1 MAEPDEYE
9 LTEDELNDWE
19 SAYTPRAHF
28 LSQNCMDF
36 SRCSDH
42 FSAHEN
48 TIDRTPRNS
57 LNVPDDSVSNVFWS
71 PSTPLFPKTPKPSMF
86 KGQKISNLKCGV

>member
-19 SAYTPRAHF
+19 SAYTPREHS
-28 LSQNCMDF
+28 LSQNNMDF

-48 TIDRTPRNS
+48 TNVSATSKNKDA
-57 LNVPDDSVSNVFWS
+57 LNIPDDSVRNVFWS
-71 PSTPLFPKTPKPSMF
+71 PSTPKTLKSSMV
-86 KGQKISNLKCGV
+86 KGQ

>member
-19 SAYTPRAHF
+19 FAYTPRQHS
-28 LSQNCMDF
+28 LSQNNMDF
-36 SRCSDH
+36 SRFSDH

-48 TIDRTPRNS
+48 TIVSSPRNS
-57 LNVPDDSVSNVFWS
+57 LSHNNCR
-71 PSTPLFPKTPKPSMF
+71 TPIAKGHFRYCRAYLIDYNFQPK
-86 KGQKISNLKCGV
+86 NH